1 MGALIG
7 LGVGIGVVLIV
18 SALVNPRTARSRIT
32 IETWLRRAG
41 VVDVPTGQFISASAA
56 LGVVVSALTVIV
68 TALPIVALL
77 AGLAAAISPAAVVR
91 RRAVRRLQAR
101 QSAWPDAVDSLVS
114 AVRAGLSLPEA
125 VMDLAHRGP
134 AALRPH
140 ISAFTSEYRASGSFD
155 AALKR
160 LARDLADPVGDRVI
174 SALVIAWRVGGT
186 ELGSMLRSLS
196 AMVRED
202 LRTRGDIEAR
212 QSWTIN
218 AARVSV
224 AAPWITL
231 ALLSTRP
238 EALAAYRTL
247 AGTLVIAGAA
257 LISVIAYR
265 LMLRIA
271 HLPMEERAA

>member
-7 LGVGIGVVLIV
+7 LGVGIGLVLV
-18 SALVNPRTARSRIT
+18 ASALIQPRIRVRGSRLHV
-32 IETWLRRAG
+32 WLRRAG
-41 VVDVPTGQFISASAA
+41 VTEVRSGQFVSLSAA
-56 LGVVVSALTVIV
+56 FGVVVAALVIIV
-68 TALPIVALL
+68 TALPIAALL
-77 AGLAAAISPAAVVR
+77 AGLLASAIPTLYVR
-91 RRAVRRLQAR
+91 RRAIVRLHAR
-101 QSAWPDAVDSLVS
+101 QAAWPDAVDSLVS

-125 VMDLAHRGP
+125 VIDLGGRGP

-140 ISAFTSEYRASGSFD
+140 IATFTSEYRASGSFEKS
-155 AALKR
+155 LHR
-160 LARDLADPVGDRVI
+160 LRSELSDPIGDRVI
-174 SALVIAWRVGGT
+174 AALTIAWRVGGS

-218 AARVSV
+218 AARVAV
-224 AAPWITL
+224 AAPWLTL

-247 AGTLVIAGAA
+247 AGTVVIALAA
-257 LISVIAYR
+257 LISVVAYR

-271 HLPMEERAA
+271 QLPIDERAA